1 MVPPSL
7 ILWESAR
14 KDPRGTSLSA
24 DSLRAMLDARL
35 SERGDG
41 ASETTGLSSVGPWGR
56 GSTRTGSGIRGTSR
70 RDCRDGVLSSNACG
84 KPRADA
90 EGIVRRPCGRWRS
103 RRRRSRARRR
113 VSRLR
118 NGPRRSG
125 RLRLRDERQDVA
137 AGPWGAPIPEELSV
151 RPRPARRPRTGP
163 LAPERA
169 GARPPAAVPNPG
181 VRGPRSEQ
189 DGPPF
194 RPVPVRSLVEGK
206 DAASPILALGRGGPG
221 ASATD
226 RRTRP

>member
-1 MVPPSL
+1 MEERLYRP
-7 ILWESAR
+7 IHFE
-14 KDPRGTSLSA
+14 PRWTHN
-24 DSLRAMLDARL
+24 R
-35 SERGDG
+35 SEGGGG
-41 ASETTGLSSVGPWGR
+41 ASEMTGVASFGSGR
-56 GSTRTGSGIRGTSR
+56 GSFTRTESGTRRPSR
-70 RDCRDGVLSSNACG
+70 WDRRDGVLRSDARR
-84 KPRADA
+84 KPGADA
-90 EGIVRRPCGRWRS
+90 DGIVRRPRGGWRS
-103 RRRRSRARRR
+103 RRRGCRARRR
-113 VSRLR
+113 MSRLR

-181 VRGPRSEQ
+181 VRGPRSEP

-206 DAASPILALGRGGPG
+206 DAASPILALGR
-221 ASATD
+221 
-226 RRTRP
+226 